1 MSGTTDKRVY
11 HVEDC
16 DLGTLAGQTVAV
28 LGYGIQGRAHAL
40 NLRDSGLPVLVGN
53 RDDDYLVR
61 ARADGFDAAG
71 MREAAARA
79 DVVLLLVPD
88 ESHRAVMDEIAPV
101 LRAGA
106 LVTFAHGYSL
116 RYGKLTLPPAIDAG
130 MLAPRFPGEQV
141 RNYFVEG
148 HGVPA
153 FIDVVQDYTGRAR
166 PRLLALGLGLG
177 FARAGLLAVSYVE
190 ETDLDLFVEH
200 FVAPLFFCTMEESLA
215 LLVER
220 GYSAA
225 PAILELYFSGERGA
239 FWSMCGR
246 HGMYKT
252 LRGNASPT
260 CQFGI
265 ATYIEKIYGEE
276 LRARMRAALDE
287 IQNGE
292 FASWLDREEASGYS
306 TVSRFYTERDR
317 NHVSEA
323 EADVRTMIRKKD
335 EMVFQK

>member
-1 MSGTTDKRVY
+1 LTATTDKRVY
-11 HVEDC
+11 HDEDC
-16 DLGTLAGQTVAV
+16 DLGVLAGQTVAV

-40 NLRDSGLPVLVGN
+40 NLRDSGFAVVVGN
-53 RDDDYLVR
+53 RDDDYL
-61 ARADGFDAAG
+61 ARAKTDGFDAGG
-71 MREAAARA
+71 MREAAAQA
-79 DVVLLLVPD
+79 DVILLLVPD

-101 LRAGA
+101 LRDGA

-116 RYGKLTLPPAIDAG
+116 RYGKLKLPPKIDAG

-153 FIDVVQDYTGRAR
+153 FIDVVQDFTGKARA
-166 PRLLALGLGLG
+166 RLLALGLGLG

-200 FVAPLFFCTMEESLA
+200 FVAPLFFRTMEESLA
-215 LLVER
+215 LLQAR
-220 GYSAA
+220 GYASA

-239 FWSMCGR
+239 FWSMVGR

-252 LRGNASPT
+252 LRANASPT

-276 LRARMRAALDE
+276 LRSRMRAAIDE

-292 FASWLDREEASGYS
+292 FAAWLDGEEASGYS
-306 TVSRFYTERDR
+306 KVSQFYKERDS
-317 NHVSEA
+317 NHVSQAEA
-323 EADVRTMIRKKD
+323 EVRKMIRKKD
-335 EMVFQK
+335 EMVFRK